1 MKVGL
6 VIDRFDPS
14 KGGAEAALADLARTA
29 FATGHDVDVYAMSAA
44 DGVPARY
51 VRVAV
56 PPTLRGPRDTA
67 FAKRAVSAARK
78 GGCDVVVGVRH
89 VTGVDVYWPHG
100 GVHAETLL
108 AVEHSKGRVAGAV
121 SHALH
126 TVSPK
131 QHSLLALE
139 RRFFEDPGR
148 ARIWCVSDLVRREIV
163 RRWPACEPLVEV
175 HRNGVDTD
183 AFHPGLRDEHRARV
197 RRELGVPDGVP
208 LLLFLGGAWR
218 LKGWHV
224 LLDAL
229 VRLRSHAWACVAAGA
244 RHETAA
250 RAAARAGLAD
260 RVRVLPRQDPRPL
273 YGAADVFV
281 APTWRDPCPLT
292 TLEALAAGL
301 TVVTTDANG
310 AAEGAGAAVSVVPAG
325 NAAAIAGEIAARL
338 ATPHAAHA
346 RTAPVRAKSEW
357 LATLVASL
365 ERAATCR

>member
-14 KGGAEAALADLARTA
+14 KGGAESALADLAR
-29 FATGHDVDVYAMSAA
+29 ATLAAGHDIDVYAMSGVG
-44 DGVPARY
+44 GVPGSF

-56 PPTLRGPRDTA
+56 PPAPRGPRDTA
-67 FAKRAVSAARK
+67 FAKRAVAAARK

-108 AVEHSKGRVAGAV
+108 AVERSKGRVAGAV

-126 TVSPK
+126 RVSPK
-131 QHSLLALE
+131 QRSLLALE
-139 RRFFEDPGR
+139 RRFFEDPRR
-148 ARIWCVSDLVRREIV
+148 ARIWCVSDLVRREILA
-163 RRWPACEPLVEV
+163 RWPACEPLVEV

-183 AFHPGLRDEHRARV
+183 AFHPGVRDEHRARV
-197 RRELGVPDGVP
+197 RRELGVPDGVL

-229 VRLRSHAWACVAAGA
+229 VRLRSHAWVCVAAGA

-250 RAAARAGLAD
+250 RAASRAGLAD

-273 YGAADVFV
+273 YGAADMLVQ
-281 APTWRDPCPLT
+281 PTWRDPCPLT
-292 TLEALAAGL
+292 TLEALACGL
-301 TVVTTDANG
+301 PVVTTEADG
-310 AAEGAGAAVSVVPAG
+310 AAEGAGAAVSVVAAG
-325 NAAAIAGEIAARL
+325 DAAALAGEIAARL
-338 ATPHAAHA
+338 AMPHA
-346 RTAPVRAKSEW
+346 TAPRPASVRAKSEW
-357 LATLVASL
+357 LASLVASL